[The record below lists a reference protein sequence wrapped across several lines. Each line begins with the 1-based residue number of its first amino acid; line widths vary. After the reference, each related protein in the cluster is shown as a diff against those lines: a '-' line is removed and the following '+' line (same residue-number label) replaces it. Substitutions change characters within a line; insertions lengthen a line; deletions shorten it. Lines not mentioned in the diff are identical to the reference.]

1 MISFLVHPRPAPPL
15 RGALAAALAVFTFVL
30 AGALGGC
37 GGGGEGP
44 GEAAAAMSEGELAT
58 YRQEIAEWHAERVER
73 LSQPGGWLT
82 LVGLHWFEEGDNSL
96 GSDPMSDVVLPAKA
110 PARVG
115 RVILSPDGELELR
128 VNPGVEAT
136 VDGERVRRTELI
148 TDAEDG
154 TTVVEMGSLEFYAIQ
169 RGDWVGLRV
178 RDRES
183 PALAKFAGVDT
194 FPVDPDW
201 RVEARFEP
209 FDPPRELLIPDV
221 TGNDQ
226 PMEAPGRLVF
236 EVDGEEMSLQ
246 ALDGGEDS
254 FFLIFADETSGRETY
269 GAGRYLYVPRPGEDG
284 TTVIDFNRAYNPPCA
299 FTPYA
304 TCPLPPKGNRLPAAI
319 EAGEKVYRGEGAH

>member
-1 MISFLVHPRPAPPL
+1 MNPSPAQHRPAPRRLGP
-15 RGALAAALAVFTFVL
+15 LAAALALLVFAT
-30 AGALGGC
+30 ALGGC

-44 GEAAAAMSEGELAT
+44 DEAAAAMSDEELAT
-58 YRQEIAEWHAERVER
+58 YRQEIAEWHEDRVER
-73 LSQPGGWLT
+73 LRQPGDWLT

-136 VDGERVRRTELI
+136 VDGERVRRTQLV
-148 TDAEDG
+148 TDAEEG
-154 TTVVEMGSLEFYAIQ
+154 TTYVEMGPLEFYAIQ

-183 PALAKFAGVDT
+183 PALAKFEGVET
-194 FPVDPDW
+194 YPVDPEW

-226 PMEAPGRLVF
+226 PNEAPGRLVF
-236 EVDGEEMSLQ
+236 EIDGQEMSLL

-254 FFLIFADETSGRETY
+254 LFLIFADETSGRETY
-269 GAGRYLYVPRPGEDG
+269 GAGRYLSVPGPGEDG
-284 TTVIDFNRAYNPPCA
+284 TTHIDFNRAYNPPCA

-304 TCPLPPKGNRLPAAI
+304 TCPLPPKGNRLPVEI
-319 EAGEKVYRGEGAH
+319 RAGEKVYRGEGAH